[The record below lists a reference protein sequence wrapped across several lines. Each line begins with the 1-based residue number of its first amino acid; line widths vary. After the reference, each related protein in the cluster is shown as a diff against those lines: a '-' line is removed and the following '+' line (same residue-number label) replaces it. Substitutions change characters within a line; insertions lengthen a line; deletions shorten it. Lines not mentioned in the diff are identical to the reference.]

1 MSSLGPNNFAND
13 GSAVIERTIE
23 VRGKK
28 LAKSKEE
35 LEYIYEIE
43 RTVEM
48 ILSGGYERI
57 ALQFP
62 DELLADS
69 AEVATVLRDRTQKK
83 IFILAD
89 TSYGSCCVDEV
100 AAQHASAE
108 CIVHYGRS
116 CLSPTSRLS
125 VLYVFGKHPIDI
137 DHCLEVF
144 DYLFDH
150 NSTIKII
157 IMYDVVYSYC
167 IDKFVHDVR
176 KILKYTNVIQ
186 SFVKTDCN
194 ISQGLKD
201 MNSPQLNGRYYKL
214 FEETSIESYTI
225 FYIGEESATLVN
237 VLLTYNKCKVYS
249 YNPETRIGRQET
261 LPKNKSL
268 MRRFYMVQKAKD
280 ADVIGIV
287 VGTLGVACYLEI
299 ISHLRRVIIRAG
311 KKPYTF
317 VMGKL
322 NVAKMANF
330 MEIDCFVLVACP
342 ENSLL
347 DSKVE
352 AMDRRIYYG
361 FSAITIWWPENEDE
375 PHFSLVTG
383 KFKQRKYLIN
393 NSSQYDPTNNVT
405 DLMLRNQHTSI
416 STASDSVAGE
426 YLNSRTFRGLEPN
439 IGETAVQIAEEG
451 RT

>member
-1 MSSLGPNNFAND
+1 FAND

-23 VRGKK
+23 VRSKK

-43 RTVEM
+43 RTVE
-48 ILSGGYERI
+48 IVLSGGYERI

-69 AEVATVLRDRTQKK
+69 AEITTVLHDRTRKK
-83 IFILAD
+83 IFVLAD

-108 CIVHYGRS
+108 CIVHYG
-116 CLSPTSRLS
+116 
-125 VLYVFGKHPIDI
+125 HI

-144 DYLFDH
+144 DGLFCQDK
-150 NSTIKII
+150 TIKII

-167 IDKFVHDVR
+167 IDKFMHKVR
-176 KILKYTNVIQ
+176 KDLKYTNVIQ

-214 FEETSIESYTI
+214 LEGTSIESYTI

-237 VLLTYNKCKVYS
+237 ILLTYNKCKV
-249 YNPETRIGRQET
+249 RGHQES

-287 VGTLGVACYLEI
+287 VGTLGVEI
-299 ISHLRRVIIRAG
+299 MR
-311 KKPYTF
+311 P
-317 VMGKL
+317 
-322 NVAKMANF
+322 
-330 MEIDCFVLVACP
+330 
-342 ENSLL
+342 LL
-347 DSKVE
+347 YS
-352 AMDRRIYYG
+352 G
-361 FSAITIWWPENEDE
+361 PPS
-375 PHFSLVTG
+375 
-383 KFKQRKYLIN
+383 
-393 NSSQYDPTNNVT
+393 
-405 DLMLRNQHTSI
+405 
-416 STASDSVAGE
+416 
-426 YLNSRTFRGLEPN
+426 
-439 IGETAVQIAEEG
+439 
-451 RT
+451 